1 MFSRC
6 WQVGSPAGGELLYI
20 LVVTVAATAVAGLA
34 YWAARRLAYRLLS
47 GVVDRRLLGLL
58 EPVFAVLAAS
68 LFLAVTANVYGF
80 PLLALVALSALIIG
94 SLALLVGFRHVIE
107 EYFTG
112 LVLVKAFGLK
122 VGDYVEFEDARGYV
136 VALGDTAL
144 VVRNPHRDLVYI
156 PYTRLARSHFK
167 RLKAGEGHEIK
178 VHVHAP
184 HGPGLARVR
193 EEASRI
199 AGSLGVENA
208 RVDVESIGEDG
219 VLLAVRGVIRDPRR
233 EEEIRYAIL
242 DHVYSAINP
251 TSQTREDGG

>member
-1 MFSRC
+1 
-6 WQVGSPAGGELLYI
+6 LLYI
-20 LVVTVAATAVAGLA
+20 LAVTVVAVAVAGLA

-47 GVVDRRLLGLL
+47 GFVDRRLLGLL

-68 LFLAVTANVYGF
+68 LFLAMAAHAYGF
-80 PLLALVALSALIIG
+80 PLLALVALSVLIIG
-94 SLALLVGFRHVIE
+94 SSALLVGFRHVIE

-122 VGDYVEFEDARGYV
+122 VGDYVEFENARGYI

-184 HGPGLARVR
+184 HGPGLAKVR

-199 AGSLGVENA
+199 AGSLGVENV

-233 EEEIRYAIL
+233 EEEVRYAIL
-242 DHVYSAINP
+242 DHIYSAINP
-251 TSQTREDGG
+251 SPQTREDGG

>member
-1 MFSRC
+1 
-6 WQVGSPAGGELLYI
+6 VDLPAGGELLYI
-20 LVVTVAATAVAGLA
+20 LVVTVVAAAVAGLA

-47 GVVDRRLLGLL
+47 GFVDGRLLKLL

-68 LFLAVTANVYGF
+68 LFLAVTAHVYGF

-94 SLALLVGFRHVIE
+94 SSALLVGFRHVIE

-112 LVLVKAFGLK
+112 LVLVKTHNLR
-122 VGDYVEFEDARGYV
+122 VGDYVELENAGGYI

-184 HGPGLARVR
+184 HGPGLAKVR

-199 AGSLGVENA
+199 AGSLGVENV

-233 EEEIRYAIL
+233 EEEVRYAIL
-242 DHVYSAINP
+242 DHIYSAINP
-251 TSQTREDGG
+251 SPQTREGGG

>member
-1 MFSRC
+1 M
-6 WQVGSPAGGELLYI
+6 GSPAGGELLYI
-20 LVVTVAATAVAGLA
+20 LAATVVATAVAGLA

-47 GVVDRRLLGLL
+47 GVVDRRLLRLL
-58 EPVFAVLAAS
+58 EPVFLILAAS
-68 LFLAVTANVYGF
+68 LFLAITAHVYGF
-80 PLLALVALSALIIG
+80 PLLALVALSVLIIG
-94 SLALLVGFRHVIE
+94 SSALLVGFRHVVE

-112 LVLVKAFGLK
+112 LVLVKTYNLR
-122 VGDYVEFEDARGYV
+122 VGDYVELENARGYI

-184 HGPGLARVR
+184 HGPGLARIR
-193 EEASRI
+193 EEAARI
-199 AGSLGVENA
+199 AGALGVENA

-242 DHVYSAINP
+242 DHVYSAVNP
-251 TSQTREDGG
+251 SPRAREGEG

>member
-1 MFSRC
+1 
-6 WQVGSPAGGELLYI
+6 VGSPAGGELLYI

-34 YWAARRLAYRLLS
+34 YWAARKLAYRLLS

-58 EPVFAVLAAS
+58 EPVFLVLAAS
-68 LFLAVTANVYGF
+68 LFLAITAHVYGF
-80 PLLALVALSALIIG
+80 LLLALVALSALIIG

-122 VGDYVEFEDARGYV
+122 VGDYVEFEDARGYI

-184 HGPGLARVR
+184 HGPGLARIR

-199 AGSLGVENA
+199 AGSLGVENV
-208 RVDVESIGEDG
+208 RVDVESMGEDG

-233 EEEIRYAIL
+233 EEEVRYAIL

-251 TSQTREDGG
+251 SPQTREGGG